1 LADDRYI
8 EGTKIR
14 RAVLGDAHVDRA
26 VALTTD
32 FDADF
37 QRLITENVWH
47 DVWGRPG
54 LERPTRSLLTIV
66 ILAALGHHHELA
78 LHLRAT
84 VNTGAT
90 MEEVKEALLHVAM
103 YAGIPA
109 ANRAFAIAKEVYAEI
124 DAAPAEAAP

>member
-84 VNTGAT
+84 ANTGAT

>member
-1 LADDRYI
+1 MADDRYI

-84 VNTGAT
+84 ANTGAT

-109 ANRAFAIAKEVYAEI
+109 ANRAFAIAKEVSAEI

>member
-1 LADDRYI
+1 MADDRYI

-66 ILAALGHHHELA
+66 ILAALGHPHELA
-78 LHLRAT
+78 LPLRAT
-84 VNTGAT
+84 ANTGAT

-124 DAAPAEAAP
+124 YAAPAEAAP

>member
-1 LADDRYI
+1 MADDRYI

-84 VNTGAT
+84 ANTGAT